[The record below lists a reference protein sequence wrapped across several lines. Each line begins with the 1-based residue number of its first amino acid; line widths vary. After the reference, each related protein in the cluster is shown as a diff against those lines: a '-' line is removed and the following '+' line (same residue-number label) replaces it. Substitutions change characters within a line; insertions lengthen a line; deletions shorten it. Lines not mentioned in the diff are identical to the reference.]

1 MHTVTMDPRKHCTPV
16 WWVSE
21 ELDKL
26 RRFHSLMEETLV
38 RLQET
43 SAQDLRRLGGPA
55 VTDAHI
61 EWLTKEAPRNSDANN
76 LPKKLR
82 YSVLIHLFTT
92 IETQGLV
99 MCDEI
104 TDVVAVRLK
113 PGDLKGPA
121 LERIRSY
128 LDKVCGVFPATRA
141 EWEHIHWIE
150 KLRHLVVHEAGC
162 VPAGAKQQFYRQLEA
177 RGIGLTIDTARQ
189 VYLSREL
196 CSQLIDATGGWFN
209 AVYAAAGLSYE
220 PWSDPA
226 P

>member
-1 MHTVTMDPRKHCTPV
+1 MNPRKACTPV

-21 ELDKL
+21 ELEKL

-43 SAQDLRRLGGPA
+43 RAQELQRLGGPG

-61 EWLTKEAPRNSDANN
+61 DWLTEEAPRDYDANN

-92 IETQGLV
+92 IETHGLT
-99 MCDEI
+99 MCHEI
-104 TDVVAVRLK
+104 AEVVPSRLT
-113 PGDLKGPA
+113 PSDLKGAA
-121 LERIRSY
+121 LERIQNY
-128 LDKVCGVFPATRA
+128 LDKVCGVFPAGRA
-141 EWEHIHWIE
+141 EWERIHWIE
-150 KLRHLVVHEAGC
+150 KLRHIVVHDAGC
-162 VPAGAKQQFYRQLEA
+162 VPAGAKGTFFKQLEK
-177 RGIGLTIDTARQ
+177 RDIGITIDTNRE

-196 CSQLIDATGGWFN
+196 CSELIDATAAWFD

-220 PWSDPA
+220 PWSDSA
-226 P
+226 ASS